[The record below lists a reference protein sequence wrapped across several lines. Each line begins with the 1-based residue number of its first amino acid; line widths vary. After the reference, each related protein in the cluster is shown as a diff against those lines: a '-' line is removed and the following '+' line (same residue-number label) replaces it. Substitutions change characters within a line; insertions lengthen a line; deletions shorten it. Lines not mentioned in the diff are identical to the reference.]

1 MEKSLKIVNSFSLN
15 QDSDSSLVP
24 EQSKEQDKEIK
35 AKKVKHNDEE
45 STVQPKK
52 LKLNDNSKLNIIHIQ
67 VIKANIFQSTN
78 H

>member
-24 EQSKEQDKEIK
+24 EQSKEQDKVIK

-45 STVQPKK
+45 YTVQPKK
-52 LKLNDNSKLNIIHIQ
+52 LKLNDNSKLKILHIQ
-67 VIKANIFQSTN
+67 AQSY
-78 H
+78 